1 MNFKKFF
8 SIIIATFF
16 LAFGSVSAIDQD
28 SSNDWSDINILFLI
42 WTAEDVEF
50 FVPSI
55 NGAHDAA
62 EDQGVSIFMEFGDSD
77 TAKTN
82 DILETAIANEV
93 DGIAMT
99 VWDDDAFDEIVCKA
113 MEAGI
118 PVVLHNID
126 DSQRG
131 AGNCRMAYI
140 GQFFIETGE
149 VIGQRMI
156 DEHGLKAGD
165 HVFTPVEFPE
175 AVYAV
180 QRHEGVNNAI
190 TANGGTTEILGT
202 GTDHSEALNI
212 MVQYLLGHPETKAVI
227 GLGSTPTSVAVK
239 AVQEAGM
246 DIPVGGYD
254 ITPEILDNIAN
265 GSLTATVDQQPYHQ
279 GYMSVTMVA
288 QYLKYGLLPAD
299 MNTGGTGL
307 VDKSNVESAFKWAG
321 TTR

>member
-1 MNFKKFF
+1 MKKFLTFLVAFLVLTF
-8 SIIIATFF
+8 SSAK
-16 LAFGSVSAIDQD
+16 AIDKD
-28 SSNDWSDINILFLI
+28 SSNDWSDIEILYI
-42 WTAEDVEF
+42 VWTAEDVEF

-62 EDQGVSIFMEFGDSD
+62 EDQGITLNMQFGDSD
-77 TAKTN
+77 AGKTN
-82 DILETAIANEV
+82 DIVETAIASGV

-113 MEAGI
+113 VESGV
-118 PVVLHNID
+118 PVILHNID
-126 DSQRG
+126 DSERG
-131 AGNCRMAYI
+131 KGNCRLAYI

-149 VIGQRMI
+149 KIGERVIKDG
-156 DEHGLKAGD
+156 GLKAGD

-190 TANGGTTEILGT
+190 TAMGGTTELLGT

-212 MVQYLLGHPETKAVI
+212 MVQYLLGHPETKAVV
-227 GLGSTPTSVAVK
+227 GLGSTPTSVCVK

-246 DIPVGGYD
+246 DIPCGGFD
-254 ITPEILDNIAN
+254 ITPEILENIQN
-265 GSLTATVDQQPYHQ
+265 GSLIATVDQQPYFQ
-279 GYMSVTMVA
+279 GFYAVTQMA
-288 QYLKYGLLPAD
+288 HLLKYGMVPSD

-307 VDKSNVESAFKWAG
+307 VDKSNVEAAIKWAG
-321 TTR
+321 ITR

>member
-1 MNFKKFF
+1 MKKLFTIFF
-8 SIIIATFF
+8 ALTA
-16 LAFGSVSAIDQD
+16 LTFGSAKAIEKD
-28 SSNDWSDINILFLI
+28 SDNDWSDINILFLV
-42 WTAEDVEF
+42 WTAEEVEF

-55 NGAHDAA
+55 NGAYDAA
-62 EDQGVSIFMEFGDSD
+62 EDQGVNIYMEFGDSD
-77 TAKTN
+77 TALTN
-82 DILETAIANEV
+82 NIIETAIANEV

-113 MEAGI
+113 VAAGI
-118 PVVLHNID
+118 PVILHNID

-131 AGNCRMAYI
+131 KGNCRLAYI

-149 VIGQRMI
+149 VIAERMI
-156 DEHGLKAGD
+156 AEHGLKAGD

-180 QRHEGVNNAI
+180 QRHEGVNNGI
-190 TANGGTTEILGT
+190 TAMGGTTEILGT

-212 MVQYLLGHPETKAVI
+212 MTQYLLGHPETKAVI

-254 ITPEILDNIAN
+254 ITPEILENIQN
-265 GSLTATVDQQPYHQ
+265 GSLTATVDQNPYVQ
-279 GYMSVTMVA
+279 GFQAITQMA
-288 QYLKYGLLPAD
+288 HLLKYGLAPSD

-307 VDKSNVESAFKWAG
+307 VDKSNVEAALKWAG
-321 TTR
+321 ITR

>member
-1 MNFKKFF
+1 
-8 SIIIATFF
+8 
-16 LAFGSVSAIDQD
+16 
-28 SSNDWSDINILFLI
+28 
-42 WTAEDVEF
+42 
-50 FVPSI
+50 
-55 NGAHDAA
+55 
-62 EDQGVSIFMEFGDSD
+62 MEFGDSD

-113 MEAGI
+113 MDAGI

-131 AGNCRMAYI
+131 KGNCRMAYV
-140 GQFFIETGE
+140 GQFFIETGQTLGE
-149 VIGQRMI
+149 RMI
-156 DEHGLKAGD
+156 AEHGLKAGD

-190 TANGGTTEILGT
+190 SAMGGTTELLGT
-202 GTDHSEALNI
+202 GTDHSEALNL
-212 MVQYLLGHPETKAVI
+212 MVQYLLSHPETDAVI

-254 ITPEILDNIAN
+254 ITPEILENIQN
-265 GSLTATVDQQPYHQ
+265 GTLTATVDQQPYHQ
-279 GYMSVTMVA
+279 GFMSVTMLA
-288 QYLKYGLLPAD
+288 QYLKYGLLPAYEYWWFWL
-299 MNTGGTGL
+299 N
-307 VDKSNVESAFKWAG
+307 
-321 TTR
+321 R

>member
-1 MNFKKFF
+1 MNKFF
-8 SIIIATFF
+8 TVLVAT
-16 LAFGSVSAIDQD
+16 LVLSFGSAKAIEKD
-28 SSNDWSDINILFLI
+28 SDNDWSDINILFLI

-82 DILETAIANEV
+82 DILETAIANKV

-149 VIGQRMI
+149 VLANRMI
-156 DEHGLKAGD
+156 AEHGLGAGD

-180 QRHEGVNNAI
+180 QRHEGVNNGI
-190 TANGGTTEILGT
+190 TAVGGTTEILGT

-212 MVQYLLGHPETKAVI
+212 MTQYLLGHPETKAVI

-239 AVQEAGM
+239 AVEEAGM

-279 GYMSVTMVA
+279 GYYAVTQLA

-307 VDKSNVESAFKWAG
+307 VDKTNVESAFKWAG
-321 TTR
+321 ITR

>member
-1 MNFKKFF
+1 MKKIILMTLCALVF
-8 SIIIATFF
+8 SFT
-16 LAFGSVSAIDQD
+16 SAIAIDKD
-28 SSNDWSDINILFLI
+28 SDNDWSDIDILFLI

-62 EDQGVSIFMEFGDSD
+62 EDQGISMYMEFGDSD

-82 DILETAIANEV
+82 DILETAIANQV

-113 MEAGI
+113 MDAGI

-131 AGNCRMAYI
+131 KGNCRMAYV

-149 VIGQRMI
+149 TLGERMI
-156 DEHGLKAGD
+156 AEHGLKAGD

-190 TANGGTTEILGT
+190 TAMGGTTEILGT

-227 GLGSTPTSVAVK
+227 GLGSTPTSVAVR
-239 AVQEAGM
+239 AVEEAGL

-299 MNTGGTGL
+299 MNTGGSGL

-321 TTR
+321 ITR